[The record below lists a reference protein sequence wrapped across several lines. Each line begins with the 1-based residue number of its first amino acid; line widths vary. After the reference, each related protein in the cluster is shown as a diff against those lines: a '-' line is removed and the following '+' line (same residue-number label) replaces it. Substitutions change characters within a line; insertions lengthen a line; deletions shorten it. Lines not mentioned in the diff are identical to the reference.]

1 MPKVVKDLIVFAAD
15 SIIESE
21 TESKNHVQFTNVLEK
36 IVADGTDDNGDDDQ
50 SEHAIQSMH
59 FTNGNNGLRK
69 IDSGTQLQATVKG
82 EANSKINI
90 TKISASSPLHNLDRY
105 DGLRG
110 NGCVTKQRA
119 LSNENG
125 HLNHPAIE

>member
-1 MPKVVKDLIVFAAD
+1 MPKEVTYLIVFAAD

-36 IVADGTDDNGDDDQ
+36 IVADGTDDNGYDDQ

-69 IDSGTQLQATVKG
+69 IDSGTQLQATVNG
-82 EANSKINI
+82 EANYKINI

-110 NGCVTKQRA
+110 
-119 LSNENG
+119 
-125 HLNHPAIE
+125 